1 MSIQDTVGVAIL
13 TWNSEACILACLDSL
28 QGQPIT
34 EIVVVDNASTDKT
47 IDLVQS
53 YPLPI
58 KLICEPTNTGF
69 AAASNRALEALNTRF
84 KLCLNDDARL
94 SPNYL
99 SILVEAL
106 NANPDAAS
114 AIGKLVHEF
123 GAQRTIDSAGI
134 EMVYPTLSPL
144 DRGYKELDQAQFDRD
159 EEIFGPS
166 AAAALYR
173 SEALSALEDSPFD
186 VDLFAYYE
194 DVDLAWRLTNQGWRH
209 LYRPKAIA
217 YHDRRGPDSKPEHI
231 KARAFAN
238 RYVVWAKNQPVSQFL
253 FYSPVALPWEIARI
267 LRRLLRDPASLEAVP
282 QGLGKALKIV
292 LRRVLNTR
300 LS

>member
-13 TWNSEACILACLDSL
+13 TWNSEACIVSCLDSL
-28 QGQPIT
+28 QGQPIS
-34 EIVVVDNASTDKT
+34 EIVVVDNGSTDHT
-47 IDLVQS
+47 IELVQS
-53 YPLPI
+53 HPLPI
-58 KLICEPTNTGF
+58 KLIRENTNTGF
-69 AAASNRALEALNTRF
+69 AAASNRALEALNTTF

-94 SPNYL
+94 APDYL
-99 SILVEAL
+99 AILVDAL

-134 EMVYPTLSPL
+134 EMVFRTLSPL
-144 DRGYKELDQAQFDRD
+144 DRGYRELDRAQFDQD
-159 EEIFGPS
+159 EDIFGPS

-173 SEALSALEDSPFD
+173 SEALSMLSDPPFD
-186 VDLFAYYE
+186 VELFAYYE

-209 LYRPKAIA
+209 LYRPQAIA
-217 YHDRRGPDSKPEHI
+217 YHDRRGPDSKPGHI

-238 RYVVWAKNQPVSQFL
+238 RYVVWAKNQPISQFL
-253 FYSPVALPWEIARI
+253 FYSPVALPWEFARL
-267 LRRLLRDPASLEAVP
+267 LRRLIRDPASLEAVP

-292 LRRVLNTR
+292 LRRVFNTR